1 MYLRTLQ
8 KVQGNTYWE
17 VNYASISKFFVFAPK
32 ISICFNSPFHEPLK
46 GTCQFKLPDKV
57 FSLVSQGNVYK
68 FFKKFSTLKEKMW

>member
-1 MYLRTLQ
+1 MFLIKLISLLFFFSHSQFKRKSLENWIKITMYLRTLQ

-46 GTCQFKLPDKV
+46 GTC
-57 FSLVSQGNVYK
+57 
-68 FFKKFSTLKEKMW
+68 